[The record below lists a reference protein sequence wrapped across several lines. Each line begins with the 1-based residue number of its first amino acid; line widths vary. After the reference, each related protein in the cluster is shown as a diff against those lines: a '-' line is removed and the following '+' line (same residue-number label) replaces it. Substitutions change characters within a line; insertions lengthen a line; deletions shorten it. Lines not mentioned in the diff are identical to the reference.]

1 MKEQFRQVHSL
12 FLDNYDKPFPEAEK
26 AFQQV
31 NKDLKGVFADNPFL
45 RINFLRTIKD
55 QLLALA
61 IKKREPI
68 STCLRVQRRRLEY
81 CRAEIYS
88 KAAQLVVLADY
99 AADCGDRESALSLLR
114 KEHAQIKTIAKVC
127 GSWMKSI
134 ANRVAELEKER
145 NEVGRDDLPDAC
157 V

>member
-26 AFQQV
+26 TFQQV
-31 NKDLKGVFADNPFL
+31 NEDLKGVFADYPFL
-45 RINFLRTIKD
+45 RINFLRTIED
-55 QLLALA
+55 HLLALA
-61 IKKREPI
+61 IKKREPV
-68 STCLRVQRRRLEY
+68 STCLRIQRRRLEY

-114 KEHAQIKTIAKVC
+114 KEHAQIKNIAKIC
-127 GSWMKSI
+127 RSWMKSI
-134 ANRVAELEKER
+134 ANRVAELEKEH
-145 NEVGRDDLPDAC
+145 NNVGRGDLPDAC